1 MHEQLP
7 FATRI
12 EYLPWEE
19 WSQEKK
25 KKKRRGSRRRN
36 EAVKPAGM
44 HGMALSPR
52 TVHCQHRHQHFA
64 VTAIASSFLKG
75 A

>member
-25 KKKRRGSRRRN
+25 KKKKGV
-36 EAVKPAGM
+36 EAEGEM
-44 HGMALSPR
+44 R
-52 TVHCQHRHQHFA
+52 Q
-64 VTAIASSFLKG
+64 
-75 A
+75 